1 MNKLLRVTFALV
13 IVAMFSASVLQL
25 FFANYMGAN
34 SEYGISLGWQREI
47 AFWNLAIIPIL
58 IAINIKYDWFFLRII
73 LFSLIIGGMGFGTN
87 HLLGFLEDSSKLTS
101 LVGALE
107 NYALV
112 LCWIIG
118 WGLEKRKLRNSSQ
131 G

>member
-1 MNKLLRVTFALV
+1 MNRFLRVIFVLV
-13 IVAMFSASVLQL
+13 IISMLSASILQL
-25 FFANYMGAN
+25 FFANYLGVN
-34 SEYGISLGWQREI
+34 SEYGVSVGWQREI

-58 IAINIKYDWFFLRII
+58 LAINFKYDWFFLRVV
-73 LFSLIIGGMGFGTN
+73 LFSLIIGGLGFGTN
-87 HLLGFLEDSSKLTS
+87 HLLGFIEDNTKLTS

-118 WGLEKRKLRNSSQ
+118 WGLEKRKFRNSSQ
-131 G
+131 R